1 LRIFTSYPTLT
12 KKSNTENKNLIKKI
26 MKKIILIAIVLLGTQ
41 SIYSQETI
49 PTSGGDATGSGG
61 SSSYSVGQ
69 LVYTTNTGGGT
80 VSQGVQQS
88 VELFTLSNPDLTT
101 VNLTTITYPN
111 PTSDYIVLAI
121 SDANITNLS
130 YVLYDIQGSEVT
142 KGITAQS
149 NTQIDMQ
156 SLATGTYVL
165 KVNQKNQEL
174 KTFKIIKK

>member
-1 LRIFTSYPTLT
+1 
-12 KKSNTENKNLIKKI
+12 
-26 MKKIILIAIVLLGTQ
+26 VCLLFATH

-49 PTSGGDATGSGG
+49 PASGGESTGSGG

-69 LVYTTNTGGGT
+69 LVYTTNTGGGS

-101 VNLTTITYPN
+101 VNLTAVTYPN
-111 PTSDYIVLAI
+111 PTTDYIVLAI
-121 SDANITNLS
+121 TDATLSDLS
-130 YVLYDIQGSEVT
+130 YALYDLQGRAVT
-142 KGITAQS
+142 KGLTTQS

-165 KVNQKNQEL
+165 KVNQNNQEL

>member
-1 LRIFTSYPTLT
+1 
-12 KKSNTENKNLIKKI
+12 
-26 MKKIILIAIVLLGTQ
+26 MCLLFATH

-49 PTSGGDATGSGG
+49 PASGGESTGSGG

-69 LVYTTNTGGGT
+69 LVYTTNTGGGS

-101 VNLTTITYPN
+101 VNLTAVTYPN
-111 PTSDYIVLAI
+111 PTTDYIVLAI
-121 SDANITNLS
+121 TDATLSDLS
-130 YVLYDIQGSEVT
+130 YALYDLQGRAVT
-142 KGITAQS
+142 KGLTTQS

-165 KVNQKNQEL
+165 KVNQNNQEL